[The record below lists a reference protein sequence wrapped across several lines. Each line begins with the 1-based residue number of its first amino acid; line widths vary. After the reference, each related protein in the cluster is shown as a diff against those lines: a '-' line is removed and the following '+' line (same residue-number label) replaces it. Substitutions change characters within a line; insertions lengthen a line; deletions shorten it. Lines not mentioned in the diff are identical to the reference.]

1 MTLQKIY
8 IARHG
13 FRSNWLPP
21 PHPPNPTGI
30 DSDPVLAP
38 HGEDQAVELAN
49 FIGRLDEKP
58 EFLISS
64 PFYRCVQTSSPI
76 ASELGLKVSIDRG
89 VGEWFKV
96 NRGIVPIPA
105 DYAKL
110 SSFFEDV
117 IGNDDMWDG
126 TGIIPSPAGETEDEI
141 FKRCGEFW
149 KQFIPKFEAKH
160 PHVSS
165 ILIVTHAAT
174 KIALGMNLLKCKS
187 LHENIEFQGVKTKLR
202 AGACSLDLYTLL
214 KDGWELKENGRTDF
228 LEKGEEMNWN
238 FDAKFEA
245 GSDEDVKARAA
256 AAAAAA
262 GTSGKSQ
269 SDELKDEFEVRSS
282 L

>member
-1 MTLQKIY
+1 MTIQKIY

-49 FIGRLDEKP
+49 YIKQLPEKP
-58 EFLISS
+58 EFIISS

-76 ASELGLKVSIDRG
+76 ALNLGLKVTIDRG

-96 NRGIVPIPA
+96 NRGVVPIPA
-105 DYAKL
+105 DYGKL
-110 SSFFEDV
+110 RPFFEDV
-117 IGNDDMWDG
+117 IGDSEIWDG
-126 TGIIPSPAGETEDEI
+126 TSIIPNAAGETEDQI
-141 FKRCGEFW
+141 FDRCGRFW
-149 KQFIPKFEAKH
+149 SEFIPKFEAKY
-160 PHVSS
+160 PNIST

-174 KIALGMNLLKCKS
+174 KIALGMKLLQCKS
-187 LHENIEFQGVKTKLR
+187 LHQNVEFEGVQTKLR
-202 AGACSLDLYTLL
+202 AGACSLDLYIFE
-214 KDGWELKENGRTDF
+214 KEGWKLKENGRTDF

-245 GSDEDVKARAA
+245 GSDEDIKARQEAQA
-256 AAAAAA
+256 QAQVDKQEETEA
-262 GTSGKSQ
+262 
-269 SDELKDEFEVRSS
+269 EEFEVRSQ

>member
-1 MTLQKIY
+1 MAIQKIY

-38 HGEDQAVELAN
+38 HGEDQAVELAKH
-49 FIGRLDEKP
+49 IQLLPEKP
-58 EFLISS
+58 GFILSS

-76 ASELGLKVSIDRG
+76 ASGLGLKVSIDRG

-96 NRGIVPIPA
+96 NRGVVPIPA
-105 DYAKL
+105 DYNKL
-110 SSFFEDV
+110 RPFFEDV
-117 IGNDDMWDG
+117 MGDSEIWDG
-126 TGIIPSPAGETEDEI
+126 TSIIPSAAGETEEQI
-141 FKRCGEFW
+141 FDRCGAFW
-149 KQFIPKFEAKH
+149 SEFIPKFEQKY
-160 PHVSS
+160 PDIST

-174 KIALGMNLLKCKS
+174 KIALGMKLLKCES
-187 LHENIEFQGVKTKLR
+187 LHQNIQFEGAQTKLR
-202 AGACSLDLYTLL
+202 AGACSLDLYTLQE
-214 KDGWELKENGRTDF
+214 GRWEIRENGRTDF

-245 GSDEDVKARAA
+245 GSDEDIKARQQAQA
-256 AAAAAA
+256 QK
-262 GTSGKSQ
+262 GKDTG
-269 SDELKDEFEVRSS
+269 DEEFEVRSS